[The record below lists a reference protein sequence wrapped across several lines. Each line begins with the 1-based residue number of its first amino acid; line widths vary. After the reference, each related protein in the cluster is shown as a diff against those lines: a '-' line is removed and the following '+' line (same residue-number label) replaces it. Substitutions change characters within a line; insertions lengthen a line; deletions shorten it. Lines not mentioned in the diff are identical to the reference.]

1 MELNNYL
8 MTRAMEALN
17 KKYNKLG
24 KKKTFNEPTQEKRSE
39 MKIFD
44 SLQMGLCIGGLIGGI
59 IGLIVGIHAR
69 AGFLNIIKDILLYFV
84 IGTVVVAILFIVKE
98 IIRVKW
104 DADKKKQEYEK
115 AMKEYNKNLSNDANR
130 VKTEK
135 KQKDVVA
142 KEYNLLKAKLEE
154 SKAQLQK
161 FYNRAGI
168 DATYRNIY
176 PIGYMNELA
185 RLGVSNKLDGA
196 DGLYYLVRQEL
207 RYDSFNY
214 QLQEISNKLDVII
227 DQNKAIY
234 SELREINV
242 KCDRMIDL
250 SLQQM
255 KQTDQL
261 GKSIDEIAQSSSI
274 AAYNS
279 NRCSKELEYA
289 RYFGYPV
296 N

>member
-1 MELNNYL
+1 
-8 MTRAMEALN
+8 
-17 KKYNKLG
+17 
-24 KKKTFNEPTQEKRSE
+24 
-39 MKIFD
+39 
-44 SLQMGLCIGGLIGGI
+44 
-59 IGLIVGIHAR
+59 
-69 AGFLNIIKDILLYFV
+69 
-84 IGTVVVAILFIVKE
+84 
-98 IIRVKW
+98 
-104 DADKKKQEYEK
+104 
-115 AMKEYNKNLSNDANR
+115 MKEYNKNLSNDANR